1 MVMVNLA
8 AVAAYQR
15 IYRLNRIASVQRSTA
30 TWRSWYIQSNEP
42 GELLQWPCHDD
53 SIINIGIAIIIII
66 DWIHLK
72 YGENFGC
79 TKMHHFCLKFW
90 KIV

>member
-30 TWRSWYIQSNEP
+30 TWRS
-42 GELLQWPCHDD
+42 
-53 SIINIGIAIIIII
+53 
-66 DWIHLK
+66 
-72 YGENFGC
+72 
-79 TKMHHFCLKFW
+79 
-90 KIV
+90 